1 MGYQF
6 IEELAFENGAV
17 YKGYLFKFLHCGYFR
32 SVFLMYSV
40 QHIDA
45 ANVSHFVFDNKGN
58 VLPFSVIILLPVDR
72 ETILLLLKKHWGRS

>member
-1 MGYQF
+1 
-6 IEELAFENGAV
+6 
-17 YKGYLFKFLHCGYFR
+17 
-32 SVFLMYSV
+32 MYSV

-72 ETILLLLKKHWGRS
+72 ETILLLLKEHWGRS